1 MNPKGE
7 EIIIKGEK
15 TTDITEKTI
24 KIKDIKIQESNGI
37 IIISSKNKKNLD
49 EFVKNLLNE
58 CL

>member
-15 TTDITEKTI
+15 TTDITGKTI